1 MENRENKNSEENL
14 GYTDTKLIR
23 MYQEV
28 LEKLNRI
35 RDEKK
40 GLVDEQSKLKIEL
53 ALNIGKVSDL
63 EEQLSK
69 INKSRVVNK
78 NNRYIK
84 KIEEL
89 KHAEECCLC
98 QSTYIIN
105 HPYRDYDVRKDY
117 PCTNPKVLKH
127 FGKKFVDFCIPFLI
141 FAAVVFTPPLILI
154 ILNAPLEL
162 MIIFGVLC
170 LPLIEIPYGIADF
183 FEEILLDRYNLTS
196 TKALQRN
203 NKLLKK
209 INKKQD
215 KYKKKLEKKYGVS
228 YDEIDNNAIELKKE
242 QILESLQESKGNI
255 DTLSAKIIENK
266 KIKEKSQNNIIK

>member
-1 MENRENKNSEENL
+1 MGKYANRENKNSEGNL

-40 GLVDEQSKLKIEL
+40 ELEDEQSKLKTEL

-98 QSTYIIN
+98 QSTYIIK
-105 HPYRDYDVRKDY
+105 HPYRNYDVRKDY
-117 PCTNPKVLKH
+117 PCTSPKVLKH
-127 FGKKFVDFCIPFLI
+127 FGGKFADFWITVLI
-141 FAAVVFTPPLILI
+141 FAAVFFTPLLILTT
-154 ILNAPLEL
+154 LNIPMEL
-162 MIIFGVLC
+162 MVVICIYGLVL
-170 LPLIEIPYGIADF
+170 LGIPLRIANF
-183 FEEILLDRYNLTS
+183 FEEILLERYNLTS
-196 TKALQRN
+196 NKALKKN

-228 YDEIDNNAIELKKE
+228 YEERIML
-242 QILESLQESKGNI
+242 
-255 DTLSAKIIENK
+255 LS
-266 KIKEKSQNNIIK
+266 